1 MYKFLV
7 YAAICCVAACSQAP
21 KVMAKKGAP
30 VQISNASPTFD
41 SSSNTWRTVVHVQAR
56 TALETVR
63 VELSGYRNATLVGG
77 DRSMQITDV
86 ASGEIH
92 DVPLVIELG
101 EVSGYVSVI
110 VMTTDYSGATRQRTA
125 ALRIGSDEQGSVRSE
140 LAKPSS
146 GTNGESLILM
156 PAQTN

>member
-7 YAAICCVAACSQAP
+7 YVAICCVAACSQAP
-21 KVMAKKGAP
+21 EVMAKKGAP
-30 VQISNASPTFD
+30 VQISNVSPTFD
-41 SSSNTWRTVVHVQAR
+41 SSSNTWHTVVHVKAR
-56 TALETVR
+56 TALESVR
-63 VELSGYRNATLVGG
+63 VELAGYRNATLVGG
-77 DRSMQITDV
+77 DRSVEITEV

-101 EVSGYVSVI
+101 EASGYVSVI
-110 VMTTDYSGATRQRTA
+110 VMTTDHSGAIRQRTA
-125 ALRIGSDEQGSVRSE
+125 ALRIGSDEQGTARSE

-146 GTNGESLILM
+146 GANGDSLILM